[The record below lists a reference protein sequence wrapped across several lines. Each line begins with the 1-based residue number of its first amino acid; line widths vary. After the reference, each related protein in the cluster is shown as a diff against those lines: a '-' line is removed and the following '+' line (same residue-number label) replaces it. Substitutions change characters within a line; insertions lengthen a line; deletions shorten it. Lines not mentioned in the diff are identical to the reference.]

1 MRESLTSGINTGVRR
16 NSPTSA
22 AGFGSPA
29 CAAATSS
36 ANDMTAGSLP
46 DFSSTVEPTFAYGTD
61 NAGGGT
67 PPENRPLVSFEFNQ
81 SEVGWSSKSGNGG

>member
-1 MRESLTSGINTGVRR
+1 MSGINTGVRR

-22 AGFGSPA
+22 AGFGFPA

-61 NAGGGT
+61 NAGNDA
-67 PPENRPLVSFEFNQ
+67 PPENRPVVSFGFNQ
-81 SEVGWSSKSGNGG
+81 LGVGWSSKNGNGG